1 MCHMRRRI
9 HVSASVLSNTVCHMR
24 RRRIHVSYEEEDTRV
39 SFSPIQHQSAAQS
52 AARPSPVLRVLF
64 FVSTNPPRTTILH
77 SRPYTNH
84 EGEEDTYMCTLDP
97 IPTTILEQTPSRAT
111 AQESVG
117 GYGRLWEAIPQP
129 TACGLCAHLV
139 VCALANSTA
148 QHSTAQH
155 STAQHSTAC
164 KQHLVVCQLC
174 TACTQHCTACTHS
187 TAQLAHTAL
196 HSLHTQHCTACT
208 HSTAQLANSTA
219 HLQASRAAGRRQG
232 KHLVGA
238 PCVV

>member
-97 IPTTILEQTPSRAT
+97 IPTTILEQAPSRAT

-139 VCALANSTA
+139 VCALANTW
-148 QHSTAQH
+148 
-155 STAQHSTAC
+155 
-164 KQHLVVCQLC
+164 LC
-174 TACTQHCTACTHS
+174 VS

-208 HSTAQLANSTA
+208 HSTAQLAHTA
-219 HLQASRAAGRRQG
+219 LHSLQTALHTCRQAERLVAGKESISSVHRVWCSVHSEVRQR
-232 KHLVGA
+232 V
-238 PCVV
+238 

>member
-1 MCHMRRRI
+1 
-9 HVSASVLSNTVCHMR
+9 VSASVLSNTVCHMR

-84 EGEEDTYMCTLDP
+84 EGEEDTYMWTLDP

-139 VCALANSTA
+139 VCALANTWLCFSSA
-148 QHSTAQH
+148 QPA
-155 STAQHSTAC
+155 
-164 KQHLVVCQLC
+164 
-174 TACTQHCTACTHS
+174 HS

-208 HSTAQLANSTA
+208 HSTAQLAHTA
-219 HLQASRAAGRRQG
+219 LHSLQTALHTCRQAERLVAGKESISSVHRVWCSVHSEVRQR
-232 KHLVGA
+232 V
-238 PCVV
+238 